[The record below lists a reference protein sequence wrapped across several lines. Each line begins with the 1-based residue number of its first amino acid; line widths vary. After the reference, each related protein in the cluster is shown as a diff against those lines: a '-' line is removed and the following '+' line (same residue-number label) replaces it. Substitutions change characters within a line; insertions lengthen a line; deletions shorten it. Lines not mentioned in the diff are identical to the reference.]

1 MAIIDTII
9 VFKILKMLVTPFNKF
24 DAFKFGLIDK
34 NGLRLKEK
42 TPSNSAEESSIN
54 ALHRLVFNLKRIIQ
68 KVPFGKTAFAS
79 YAIAIA
85 LLKEECKLSPE
96 ETEQLCEKFYTHIKE
111 DGAFY
116 PTMLDEVIELDE
128 LHKGNVYNLKRD
140 LEQGTILFQ
149 NKTPVHIVEELSTIF
164 GVKVY
169 VGYVNNEHRVLV
181 TSDDLR

>member
-34 NGLRLKEK
+34 NGLRLKDK

-111 DGAFY
+111 D
-116 PTMLDEVIELDE
+116 EVIELDE